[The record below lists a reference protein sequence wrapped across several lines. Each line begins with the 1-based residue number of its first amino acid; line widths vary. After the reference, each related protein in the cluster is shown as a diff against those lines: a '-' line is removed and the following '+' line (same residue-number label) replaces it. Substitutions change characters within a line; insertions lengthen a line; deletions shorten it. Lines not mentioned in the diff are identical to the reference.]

1 MVVIAPTR
9 SMVFVVEAAKTA
21 AKYPAP
27 GSFEG
32 IATAT
37 AVIVSAAAAV
47 VAVVL
52 LVVVMRGAWR
62 VPPSE
67 V

>member
-1 MVVIAPTR
+1 
-9 SMVFVVEAAKTA
+9 MVFVVEAAKTA
-21 AKYPAP
+21 AKSPAP

-32 IATAT
+32 ITTAT
-37 AVIVSAAAAV
+37 AVVVAAAAV

-67 V
+67 ASIN